1 MSETSH
7 KLHTTFQN
15 SAFLS
20 FFLSPKPDLHQIQS
34 DTNAL
39 CNIFDSLALPSA
51 VMFLHPTI
59 HPSILHR
66 PTRSPTTKAH
76 NLFLFIAFC
85 SSMQSWSVGR
95 FYFAALVASRRYT
108 TLVSIIHLRSN
119 DCCSS
124 HCKSLSF
131 FLSVPNPHLP
141 PPSLPPP
148 LDYYYLPRNRPP
160 TDRSKPLG
168 EFNDKYYTRLII
180 LLLLLFA
187 IAVVVVTRCMSC
199 CANCV

>member
-131 FLSVPNPHLP
+131 FFPSPILTFSL
-141 PPSLPPP
+141 PPSLPH
-148 LDYYYLPRNRPP
+148 LTTYLPRNRPP
-160 TDRSKPLG
+160 TDRNHSASSTT
-168 EFNDKYYTRLII
+168 NII
-180 LLLLLFA
+180 LVLLYYYYYYSPSPSLLSP
-187 IAVVVVTRCMSC
+187 VVCRVVQI
-199 CANCV
+199 VYK

>member
-20 FFLSPKPDLHQIQS
+20 FFLSPKPDFHQIQS

-95 FYFAALVASRRYT
+95 FYFAALVASLYY
-108 TLVSIIHLRSN
+108 
-119 DCCSS
+119 SS
-124 HCKSLSF
+124 LYNSF
-131 FLSVPNPHLP
+131 AFKRLLQFALQISVFLLSVPNPHLLP
-141 PPSLPPP
+141 PSVPPSL
-148 LDYYYLPRNRPP
+148 DYLSSPQ
-160 TDRSKPLG
+160 
-168 EFNDKYYTRLII
+168 
-180 LLLLLFA
+180 
-187 IAVVVVTRCMSC
+187 
-199 CANCV
+199 